1 MSDEEIMREIE
12 KAVSQLE
19 ALGQPLLGGEE
30 AGRSEAEGMTQDE
43 TGRREAE
50 SVTAEDVYRTVERL
64 VEKYITINPD
74 LEKVFRHFLEDL
86 REAYNT

>member
-19 ALGQPLLGGEE
+19 ALGQPLLGEDASERE
-30 AGRSEAEGMTQDE
+30 AGAP
-43 TGRREAE
+43 REAE
-50 SVTAEDVYRTVERL
+50 EGEESVEVTAEDVYRTVERL

-74 LEKVFRHFLEDL
+74 LERVFRHFLEDL
-86 REAYNT
+86 REAYNK

>member
-19 ALGQPLLGGEE
+19 ALGQPLHGEDARGRDAE
-30 AGRSEAEGMTQDE
+30 A
-43 TGRREAE
+43 RREAE
-50 SVTAEDVYRTVERL
+50 ERDESGEVTAEDVYRTVERL

-74 LEKVFRHFLEDL
+74 LEKVFRHFLDDL
-86 REAYNT
+86 REAYNK